1 MLGGNKAR
9 DWTANHCGLFQ
20 QSYATVKN
28 DDIGSC
34 YLNIYYCSER
44 YFVLFQVC
52 KSLLFT
58 SLPKW
63 TFYWA
68 INLQRNYFIIITLEG
83 ISAFVLWL
91 SLCLSLILF
100 PDSRK
105 LSSKPKKTTSLRRE
119 CVLASRGN
127 LLFRNYLTQTLNA
140 FKEFQDSRLNNLI
153 WLFQSLVITL
163 LWTFYEIGS
172 WMELLSRRC
181 WPTVKHASN
190 VARHL
195 LHIFVFVIN
204 TTDFQP
210 SSLSTKER
218 HGS

>member
-9 DWTANHCGLFQ
+9 DWTANQSGLFQ

-58 SLPKW
+58 SLSLPKW

-105 LSSKPKKTTSLRRE
+105 LSSKPKKKTSLRRE
-119 CVLASRGN
+119 CVFGFPRQSFISQLFDANIERFQRVSRQQVKQSHLIISEFSN
-127 LLFRNYLTQTLNA
+127 YTALNVLWDWLLDGAL
-140 FKEFQDSRLNNLI
+140 K
-153 WLFQSLVITL
+153 
-163 LWTFYEIGS
+163 
-172 WMELLSRRC
+172 
-181 WPTVKHASN
+181 
-190 VARHL
+190 
-195 LHIFVFVIN
+195 
-204 TTDFQP
+204 
-210 SSLSTKER
+210 
-218 HGS
+218 